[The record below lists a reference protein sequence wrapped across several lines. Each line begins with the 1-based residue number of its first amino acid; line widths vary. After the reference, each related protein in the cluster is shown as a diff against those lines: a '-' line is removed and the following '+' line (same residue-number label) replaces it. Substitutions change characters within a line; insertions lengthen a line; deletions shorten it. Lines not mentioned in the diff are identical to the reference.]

1 MAVEPLLRRHS
12 GALASAGLV
21 VTWSSGFVGA
31 ELSARAGVAPLTV
44 LGWRFVLLTCV
55 LTVLGL
61 AGVVLVVSGD
71 LGSRGAPTWAFALP
85 AAGMASLATGTVL
98 TRRLRPTETLLQ
110 SITMQAVVTV
120 AVTMTA
126 AALTGHRPTGAPG
139 RLGGGR
145 SHCRMWPQSRP
156 LAWRC
161 RPPPAQMRAGST
173 AWARAAPS
181 TRNSAPA
188 TPASSSDR
196 PWRDVVMNRVSPPG
210 PPSVHELTC
219 AAGTSTTSSRRPS
232 GAKRRTADPPQH
244 ATQT

>member
-1 MAVEPLLRRHS
+1 MHAGCMAVEPLLRRHS

-98 TRRLRPTETLLQ
+98 TRRLRPTEPLLQ

-126 AALTGHRPTGAPG
+126 AALTGHAAPPAHLSGWVAVGRTAGCGRRAGQRRGGVDRRRVRYARVAPPGRALPPRPGTAHRRHRPRRPTGPG
-139 RLGGGR
+139 
-145 SHCRMWPQSRP
+145 
-156 LAWRC
+156 
-161 RPPPAQMRAGST
+161 
-173 AWARAAPS
+173 
-181 TRNSAPA
+181 A
-188 TPASSSDR
+188 TS
-196 PWRDVVMNRVSPPG
+196 
-210 PPSVHELTC
+210 
-219 AAGTSTTSSRRPS
+219 
-232 GAKRRTADPPQH
+232 
-244 ATQT
+244 